1 MASMGKRDEIQ
12 VGEKLP
18 DIQVM
23 TSPTSKVKIT
33 DLYQGKRGIIFGL
46 PGAFTPTCSNT
57 HLPEF
62 IRDYEAWKAKGIE
75 VICCV
80 SVNDVFVMEAW
91 GKQQQAEGKVILISD
106 MNATFTKAVGLEID
120 LTEKLGSIRSKR
132 YSMEIND
139 NLVCSINVESSLGS
153 TECSTSSA
161 MLGSFSQAG
170 GDLVPI

>member
-1 MASMGKRDEIQ
+1 MASTDKKDEIQ

-18 DIQVM
+18 DIEVM
-23 TSPTSKVKIT
+23 TSPTNKVKIT
-33 DLYQGKRGIIFGL
+33 DLYRGKRGIIFGL

-62 IRDYEAWKAKGIE
+62 IRDHEAWKAKGIE

-91 GKQQQAEGKVILISD
+91 GKQQKAEGKVIMVSD
-106 MNATFTKAVGLEID
+106 MNAVFTRAVGLEID
-120 LTEKLGSIRSKR
+120 LSDKLGSIRSKR
-132 YSMEIND
+132 YSMEVND

-153 TECSTSSA
+153 TGCSTSSA
-161 MLGSFSQAG
+161 MLGSLSQADG
-170 GDLVPI
+170 NTVPI